1 MFEFFGNFFLA
12 LFLAGLGRFF
22 WMICGLLVRT
32 KDVGNV
38 LFAAALP
45 LSMLYLMA
53 DKILPIESWQGFV
66 AGGLSGAVVLFCFRS
81 KKKYQ

>member
-1 MFEFFGNFFLA
+1 
-12 LFLAGLGRFF
+12 
-22 WMICGLLVRT
+22 
-32 KDVGNV
+32 
-38 LFAAALP
+38 
-45 LSMLYLMA
+45 MLYLMA